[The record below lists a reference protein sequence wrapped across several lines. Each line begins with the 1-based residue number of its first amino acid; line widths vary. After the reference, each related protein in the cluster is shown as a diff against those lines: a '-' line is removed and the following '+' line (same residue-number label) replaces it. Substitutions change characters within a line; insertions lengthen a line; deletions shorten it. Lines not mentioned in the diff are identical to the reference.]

1 MRRRARLDLLVAPR
15 QPLVEKLEALRAV
28 SVKLA
33 EDHKEGLASKKLGHE
48 TRRRI
53 ELEMR
58 RRDNE
63 KRKAE
68 DEAAA
73 LRKELAS
80 AELVAKKHS
89 RWRMR

>member
-1 MRRRARLDLLVAPR
+1 MATA
-15 QPLVEKLEALRAV
+15 LEAFALVDQARNMIQTEEVHA
-28 SVKLA
+28 A
-33 EDHKEGLASKKLGHE
+33 G
-48 TRRRI
+48 
-53 ELEMR
+53 
-58 RRDNE
+58 E